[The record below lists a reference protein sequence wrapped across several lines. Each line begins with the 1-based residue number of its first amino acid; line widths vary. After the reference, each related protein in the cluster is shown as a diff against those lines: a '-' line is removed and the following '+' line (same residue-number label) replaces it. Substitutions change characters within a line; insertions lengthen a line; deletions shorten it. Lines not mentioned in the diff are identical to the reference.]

1 MTAAW
6 IERALRQSS
15 LAALAGLAV
24 HYLVSLFTG
33 APLWTDAIAEWI
45 MARTPSGAALWI
57 LDTFGAWA
65 KPLAATG
72 GLATIGF
79 ALFLPAA
86 AFLRR
91 RQVGLVLLALMPF
104 ALGWLFDYHSA
115 PGQWSFWLPAAGALI
130 ALLSGKP
137 SAPSPARRAFLGSLM
152 AAGTAAVAVESW
164 GRDRALARRAVEPVE
179 LFPFSP
185 PGDRSAFGQG
195 LVRRPVTMVGQHYV
209 MSKNTVDPVL
219 DPNVWR
225 LRISVDG
232 RAARQVSYQELL
244 ALPREERWV
253 TLRCVSNTLKTD
265 LMGTALWSGVKL
277 SQLIDRTR
285 LPKDVL
291 EVAFIGVD
299 GHGDSVPVDYA
310 FSEEVLLAVGMN
322 GKTLNRSHG
331 FPVRL
336 LVPRY
341 YGFKNVKWIG
351 EIAFVRQPYFG
362 TWPRMGYTK
371 EPLIHTMSFIDR
383 FRVEP
388 ERIRLGGV
396 SFAGTRGI
404 RQVEVRTEGGLWT
417 PATLEAPLSP
427 YAWTRWVAEVPARNG
442 ARLIEARAMDGS
454 GRWQATEEG
463 PLFPDGVK
471 GPTFRKIVS

>member
-1 MTAAW
+1 M
-6 IERALRQSS
+6 ERAIRCSS
-15 LAALAGLAV
+15 LAALVGLAV
-24 HYLVSLFTG
+24 HYAVFVAAG
-33 APLWTDAIAEWI
+33 VPLWTDVIAEWI
-45 MARTPSGAALWI
+45 MARTPSGMALWI

-72 GLATIGF
+72 GLATVGF
-79 ALFLPAA
+79 ALFVPAA
-86 AFLRR
+86 AFLWRKP
-91 RQVGLVLLALMPF
+91 VGVALLAGMPF
-104 ALGWLFDYHSA
+104 GLAWVFEYGSAL
-115 PGQWSFWLPAAGALI
+115 GQWSFWLPAAGALMV
-130 ALLSGKP
+130 LLTPKTA
-137 SAPSPARRAFLGSLM
+137 APSPARRAFLGSLM

-179 LFPFSP
+179 LFPFAP
-185 PGDRSAFGQG
+185 PAERASFGQG
-195 LVRRPVTMVGQHYV
+195 LVRKPVTMVGQHYV

-219 DPNVWR
+219 DPNTWR
-225 LRISVDG
+225 LKFVVDG
-232 RAARQVSYQELL
+232 RVVRQVSYQELL
-244 ALPREERWV
+244 AMPRVDRWV

-277 SQLIDRTR
+277 GQLIERAR

-310 FSEEVLLAVGMN
+310 FSDEVMLAVGMN
-322 GKTLNRSHG
+322 GKTLNRQHG

-351 EIAFVRQPYFG
+351 EIAFVREPYFG
-362 TWPRMGYTK
+362 TWPKMGYTK
-371 EPLIHTMSFIDR
+371 EPVIHTMSYIDR
-383 FRVEP
+383 YRVEP
-388 ERIRLGGV
+388 ERIRVGGV

-404 RQVEVRTEGGLWT
+404 RQVEVRTEGGLWV

-427 YAWTRWVAEVPARNG
+427 YTWTRWVAEVPGAQGG
-442 ARLIEARAMDGS
+442 ARVLEARAMDGA

-463 PLFPDGVK
+463 QLFPDGVK